1 MTKRKFCCVAYIMR
15 MLNSCVIYKFLTVNP
30 GCPPFPPYTFSA
42 QLLFDATF
50 AQPCI
55 FAVANFADVALS
67 VFYSPVLT
75 RCRLFLQL

>member
-1 MTKRKFCCVAYIMR
+1 MR
-15 MLNSCVIYKFLTVNP
+15 ILNSCVIYKFQTVNL

-42 QLLFDATF
+42 QLLFDKMF

-55 FAVANFADVALS
+55 FAVVNFADVALS

-75 RCRLFLQL
+75 CCRLFLQL